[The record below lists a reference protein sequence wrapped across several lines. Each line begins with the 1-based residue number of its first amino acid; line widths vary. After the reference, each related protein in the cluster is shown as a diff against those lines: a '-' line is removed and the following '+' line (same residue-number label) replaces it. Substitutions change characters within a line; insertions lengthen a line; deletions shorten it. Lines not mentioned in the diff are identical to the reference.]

1 MLSATENQFAPFR
14 INCVQF
20 PRICLFHSLQMRL
33 WTNNVT
39 LKISLVNPFL
49 DAWQSLCFAHKVE
62 NKSCLYSTLYF
73 SVLVN
78 ENVFLRQ
85 KVQHC
90 QVMNLILL
98 E

>member
-1 MLSATENQFAPFR
+1 M
-14 INCVQF
+14 
-20 PRICLFHSLQMRL
+20 
-33 WTNNVT
+33 T

-78 ENVFLRQ
+78 ENVFFKAAGSTLSS
-85 KVQHC
+85 
-90 QVMNLILL
+90 NELNPA
-98 E
+98 